1 MALHLLKNS
10 MEKLGGSS
18 RNLSK
23 SIFTKPAGLS
33 PSIHVSAQRDYP
45 QAAELPLPPNIDPS
59 ETMRFS
65 PQRSRDINSSAMLCH
80 DTIQMHGV
88 DVTLNNEPTM
98 AGADPHVEQYDST
111 GAVHLSCSMQSNVPQ
126 PFSGGSKSMHLNMPG
141 GQWSQFTKFTAA
153 DLQDHH
159 YMSLRRD
166 LNKGTSITARIS
178 HLSAP
183 LLTQKVHQIVHLL
196 APLTHDH
203 HHFICMR
210 EYSTKGTQDTKEEN
224 PVGGKELSKKEK
236 LKIAVKDYGATVIV
250 FHVTISLASLG
261 MFYLLVSSG
270 LDVKQIL
277 SALNLADTAL
287 AGKVATGAS
296 TFVVAYAVHKVF
308 APVRISI
315 TLGATPFIVRYLR
328 KRGILKVKSSS

>member
-1 MALHLLKNS
+1 MALHLLRNS
-10 MEKLGGSS
+10 VDKLGS
-18 RNLSK
+18 RTITK
-23 SIFTKPAGLS
+23 GIFTKSAPGLS

-45 QAAELPLPPNIDPS
+45 QAAELPLPPNIDPA

-65 PQRSRDINSSAMLCH
+65 PQRSRDISGTAILCH
-80 DTIQMHGV
+80 ESMQLPRV
-88 DVTLNNEPTM
+88 DVTLDSGSV
-98 AGADPHVEQYDST
+98 GAMDPHVEQYDCT

-159 YMSLRRD
+159 YMTLRRD
-166 LNKGTSITARIS
+166 LKGTSSTKRFI
-178 HLSAP
+178 AP
-183 LLTQKVHQIVHLL
+183 TLTHRVHQYVHLL
-196 APLTHDH
+196 VPLTHERQSVR
-203 HHFICMR
+203 FCASR
-210 EYSTKGTQDTKEEN
+210 EAPPKGPTDGVEA
-224 PVGGKELSKKEK
+224 PPKELSRREK
-236 LKIAVKDYGATVIV
+236 LKVAVKDYGATVIV

-261 MFYLLVSSG
+261 LFYLLVSSG

-277 SALNLADTAL
+277 STLNLGESAL
-287 AGKVATGAS
+287 AGKVATEAS
-296 TFVVAYAVHKVF
+296 TFVVAYAIHKVF

-328 KRGILKVKSSS
+328 KRGILKVKTP

>member
-1 MALHLLKNS
+1 MALHLLRNS
-10 MEKLGGSS
+10 VDKLGS
-18 RNLSK
+18 RAITK
-23 SIFTKPAGLS
+23 SIFTKQIGPT
-33 PSIHVSAQRDYP
+33 IHLTAQRDYP
-45 QAAELPLPPNIDPS
+45 EAAELPLPPNVDPT

-65 PQRSRDINSSAMLCH
+65 PQRSRDISSTAIICH
-80 DTIQMHGV
+80 ESMHVPKV
-88 DVTLNNEPTM
+88 DVTLDSASM
-98 AGADPHVEQYDST
+98 DPHVEQYDCS

-166 LNKGTSITARIS
+166 LKGTCGV
-178 HLSAP
+178 
-183 LLTQKVHQIVHLL
+183 LTQKVHQYVHLL
-196 APLTHDH
+196 VPLTHERQSVRL
-203 HHFICMR
+203 CT
-210 EYSTKGTQDTKEEN
+210 SSSPKEQKEK
-224 PVGGKELSKKEK
+224 VDVKELSRKDK
-236 LKIAVKDYGATVIV
+236 LKAAVKDYGATVIV

-261 MFYLLVSSG
+261 LSYLLVSSG

-277 SALNLADTAL
+277 TSLNLGDTAL
-287 AGKVATGAS
+287 AGKVATEAS
-296 TFVVAYAVHKVF
+296 TFVVAYAIHKVF

-328 KRGILKVKSSS
+328 KRGILKVKKP